1 MKFPDF
7 LVGNGDEG
15 GVLDLVDA
23 VVADHGRPETLGD
36 QQDVVA
42 LQKSNKTCRSV
53 QFTIS

>member
-15 GVLDLVDA
+15 GVLDRVDA